1 MPRKAEKM
9 TIIDAEVEAKLAE
22 INELRNHIERLD
34 AIFDRNMEKV
44 GLTEEDLRKL
54 ELTNLPPDI
63 KKIVDETRREA
74 QKAGEQVARDL
85 SFQNSNS
92 PRRSFSRAGA
102 LKL

>member
-1 MPRKAEKM
+1 MSL
-9 TIIDAEVEAKLAE
+9 TDAQVEAKLAE

-34 AIFDRNMEKV
+34 AIFDRQMEKV

-54 ELTNLPPDI
+54 ELTNLPPDV

-74 QKAGEQVARDL
+74 QKAGERVARDS
-85 SFQNSNS
+85 SFQNSKS

-102 LKL
+102 IKL